1 MCMFEMAVI
10 FVVLL
15 STQMTVYILFI
26 GQFVDLKDFV
36 VLSALFVGL
45 RFDHFETTSG

>member
-1 MCMFEMAVI
+1 MFEMADI
-10 FVVLL
+10 FVALV

-26 GQFVDLKDFV
+26 GQFVDLNDFV

-45 RFDHFETTSG
+45 SMTVLRKTSG